1 MPNTIRPPATTSTV
15 AAILASIAGGRKR
28 LLVISEVP
36 LRAGRV
42 LDAGCGTGNLT
53 RALRQREPGEIVAV
67 DMSPVM
73 LKRARRKN
81 PRVTH
86 LRVDLNGDLAA
97 LPGQF
102 DAIVCGNVLY
112 ALADPARS
120 MARLRERLAPG
131 GRLVVTTPRDGAGT
145 GVILR
150 DHIRSRGVLSLGRI
164 ILPLLVVGVINVRLL
179 RNSAHHFLTRDEL
192 RDVLGTDDIRPT
204 YSSQA
209 WLAVSVAEG
218 ADQRGQVGRQL

>member
-1 MPNTIRPPATTSTV
+1 MNTALWDLYARCYDV
-15 AAILASIAGGRKR
+15 IAR
-28 LLVISEVP
+28 LTPYERMVLTLISEVP
-36 LRAGRV
+36 EGAGRV

-53 RALRQREPGEIVAV
+53 RALRAREPGEIVAV

-73 LKRARRKN
+73 LERARRKN
-81 PRVTH
+81 PGATH
-86 LRVDLNGDLAA
+86 LRVDLDGDLAE
-97 LPGQF
+97 LPGTF

-112 ALADPARS
+112 SLADPARS
-120 MARLRERLAPG
+120 MALLISRLNPG

-179 RNSAHHFLTRDEL
+179 RDSAHHFLTRDQL
-192 RDVLGTDDIRPT
+192 RDMLATDDIRLT

-209 WLAVSVAEG
+209 WLAVHQA
-218 ADQRGQVGRQL
+218 R